1 MREVIVSAV
10 EKLFMGFSFIF
21 RLIIL
26 IKRWLISWLIF
37 YKIPS
42 HRSRHEECI
51 PLTSWVLRKLMEKKI
66 ENRMKIQLI
75 NKKLEHT

>member
-26 IKRWLISWLIF
+26 IMRWLIS
-37 YKIPS
+37 
-42 HRSRHEECI
+42 
-51 PLTSWVLRKLMEKKI
+51 
-66 ENRMKIQLI
+66 
-75 NKKLEHT
+75 